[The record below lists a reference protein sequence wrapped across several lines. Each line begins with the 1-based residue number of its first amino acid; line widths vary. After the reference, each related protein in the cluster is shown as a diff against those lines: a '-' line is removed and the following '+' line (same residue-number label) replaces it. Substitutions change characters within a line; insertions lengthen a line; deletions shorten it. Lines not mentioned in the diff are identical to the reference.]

1 MAGRKA
7 GRDAFSICGVSLGS
21 GNEMPFNFNVCF
33 SFFPSVMLS
42 GARKPLAAGCAFNKS
57 NKAFIW
63 LAACSLGLDWPGT
76 HYLIQAPHRCPG
88 WGVGGG
94 GGREQGRPR
103 CWEKQRLEV
112 LHCSPGGQVMPGAG
126 SRDLSAGPSSAT
138 S

>member
-1 MAGRKA
+1 
-7 GRDAFSICGVSLGS
+7 
-21 GNEMPFNFNVCF
+21 
-33 SFFPSVMLS
+33 MLS

-94 GGREQGRPR
+94 GG
-103 CWEKQRLEV
+103 QRAGSAEV
-112 LHCSPGGQVMPGAG
+112 LGEAEVGGAALFTRGTGDAWGRVPRPECWSQLCHQLMV
-126 SRDLSAGPSSAT
+126 
-138 S
+138 